1 MTPQAIDSIDD
12 PRVAE
17 YRNVP
22 DAERLRTRG
31 VFVAEGRQVVRHLV
45 TASRF
50 RTRHVLVS
58 PAALESLR
66 DVLESRADVP
76 VYTMPVDRL
85 AALVGFDIHRGCLA
99 IGERLPAAGL
109 DAWLRDAAPSRLL
122 VVGERVGNADNMG
135 ALFRNALAF
144 GAGGVLLSPG
154 CCDPLYRKS
163 IRVSMGGALRLPYA
177 VDEHWPAGLRA
188 LKEAGFRVFG
198 LTPLASARELEDA
211 LASLVPDTSVAL
223 TLGHEGHGLSDE
235 AMRIADDHV
244 RIGMRTGVD
253 SLNAATAAGIAFHA
267 CRRRLGWPAN
277 AADW

>member
-1 MTPQAIDSIDD
+1 VIARAIESIDN

-22 DAERLRTRG
+22 DAELLRTRG
-31 VFVAEGRQVVRHLV
+31 VFVAEGRQVVRQLL

-50 RTRHVLVS
+50 RTRSVLVS
-58 PAALESLR
+58 PSALESLR
-66 DVLESRADVP
+66 DVLEARGVP
-76 VYTMPVDRL
+76 IYTMPIDRM
-85 AALVGFDIHRGCLA
+85 ATLVGFKMHRGCLA
-99 IGERLPAAGL
+99 IGERLPAAGVN
-109 DAWLRDAAPSRLL
+109 AWLREAAPSRLL

-135 ALFRNALAF
+135 ALFRNAVAF

-163 IRVSMGGALRLPYA
+163 IRVSMGGALRVPYA
-177 VDEHWPAGLRA
+177 IDGHWPAGLHA
-188 LKEAGFRVFG
+188 LKDAGFRVFG

-211 LASLVPDTSVAL
+211 LASLVPGTPVAL
-223 TLGHEGHGLSDE
+223 TLGHEGNGLGDE